1 MGVHWKI
8 QFLGGGFTRKQYIWG
23 NCPKKG
29 AWTVCRFNTGVDK
42 KEWGGVFK
50 AGGGEGWYP
59 NSHYGYYFHRH
70 LTNTLKDNRGR
81 IVKNRG

>member
-50 AGGGEGWYP
+50 AGGGGGLVP
-59 NSHYGYYFHRH
+59 QF
-70 LTNTLKDNRGR
+70 TLWVLFSQASNKHIKRQQR
-81 IVKNRG
+81 

>member
-50 AGGGEGWYP
+50 LGGGGLVP
-59 NSHYGYYFHRH
+59 QF
-70 LTNTLKDNRGR
+70 TLWVLFSQASNKHIKRQQR
-81 IVKNRG
+81 